1 MTSHSPYMIS
11 WKSAF
16 GICFIKGFGDWDF
29 GRDRWDF
36 GRDRRPPYRQKCT
49 QDQAFHTT
57 FATQLRRRR
66 ADIAPTFSRRGVLP
80 RRSAGVPRAESAA
93 APAGIRPGSSIS
105 HAVAAACC
113 AAAAACYAAAAACYA
128 AAAASCAAAA
138 ACCAAA
144 AACQAAAAA
153 CHTADAACHAAEA
166 VCRRGGLSHG
176 GCDGGEGQYGA

>member
-16 GICFIKGFGDWDF
+16 DICIIKGFGDWDF

-57 FATQLRRRR
+57 SATQLRRRR

-113 AAAAACYAAAAACYA
+113 AAAAAC
-128 AAAASCAAAA
+128 
-138 ACCAAA
+138 
-144 AACQAAAAA
+144 QAAAAA